1 MNKND
6 QLAIATIRS
15 LCIDTIN
22 KANSGH
28 PGMALGSAP
37 ALYTLFTKHLV
48 ATPLDSKWFNR
59 DRFVLSAGHASA
71 LLYTML
77 HLSGYKISMDDMKQF
92 RQIDSLTPGHPEF
105 GWTDGVDATS
115 GPLGQGISQAVG
127 MAMAEQMVNKL
138 YSFGDDVCNHY
149 TYALCGDGCLQEG
162 ISQEAISLAGHLK
175 LNKMILLYDANQVTL
190 DGALDLS
197 FSEQVKAR
205 FLASE
210 WDVLEV
216 ADGNDV
222 DAIDAA
228 ISKAKKSK
236 DKPTMI
242 MIHTVIGFGS
252 AKQGTNK
259 VHGNPL
265 GAEDGKAAKLS
276 YGFDHEDFYVPQE
289 VYDLFKNTFGA
300 RGEKALKAYNEAL
313 AKLAADKKT
322 KDEYDR
328 FISLN
333 GVDVDKYL
341 PGVYPDFVEGSS
353 TSTRVASGKALNYL
367 MLSMPN
373 LYGGSADVAGSVMT
387 KLDNGA
393 NFDANNREGHNINWG
408 IREFAMASA
417 QNGMLLHGGVRSYV
431 GAFFVFSDYMKPA
444 IRMACLSHVP
454 AIYLL
459 SHDSIAVGEDG
470 PTHQPIEQLAMLRSI
485 PNMDVIRPADER
497 ETYGAWFAALQSKN
511 HPTAIILS
519 RQNLPLLK
527 ESDGEA
533 LKRGAYVVSKETKKA
548 DYVLIATGSE
558 VSLAVA
564 AQGLLREKGIDV
576 RVVSMP
582 CWSYFEKQDEAYKKE
597 VINLPREKCVSIEML
612 STFGWAKYADT
623 NIGLDQFG
631 ASAPAKDVFK
641 KFNFTPEFVA
651 GVVENLK

>member
-48 ATPLDSKWFNR
+48 ATPKDSKWFNR
-59 DRFVLSAGHASA
+59 DRFVLSSGHASA
-71 LLYTML
+71 LLYSML
-77 HLSGYKISMDDMKQF
+77 HLCGYKISMDDMKQF
-92 RQIDSLTPGHPEF
+92 RQIDSLTPGHPEY

-138 YSFGDDVCNHY
+138 YSFGNDVCNHY

-216 ADGNDV
+216 SDGNDV

-228 ISKAKKSK
+228 ISKAKQSK
-236 DKPTMI
+236 EKPTMI
-242 MIHTVIGFGS
+242 MIHTVIGYGS

-276 YGFDHEDFYVPQE
+276 YGFDHEDFYVPSE

-300 RGEKALKAYNEAL
+300 RGEKALKAYNDAL

-328 FISLN
+328 FMSLN

-341 PGVYPDFVEGSS
+341 PGVYPDFVEGSQ

-373 LYGGSADVAGSVMT
+373 LFGGSADVAGSVMT

-533 LKRGAYVVSKETKKA
+533 LKRGAYVVSKEQKKA
-548 DYVLIATGSE
+548 QFVLIATGSE
-558 VSLAVA
+558 VSLAVN
-564 AQGLLREKGIDV
+564 AQALLLEKGIDV

-582 CWSYFEKQDEAYKKE
+582 CWSYFEKQDADYRKS
-597 VINLPREKCVSIEML
+597 VINLPKEKCVSIEML

-641 KFNFTPEFVA
+641 KFNFTAEYVA
-651 GVVENLK
+651 SVIEKL

>member
-48 ATPLDSKWFNR
+48 ATPKDSKWFNR

-92 RQIDSLTPGHPEF
+92 RQIDSLTPGHPEY

-138 YSFGDDVCNHY
+138 YSFGDDICNHY

-162 ISQEAISLAGHLK
+162 VSQEAISLAGHLK
-175 LNKMILLYDANQVTL
+175 LNKFILLYDANQVTL

-197 FSEQVKAR
+197 FSEQVKNR

-216 ADGNDV
+216 ADGNDI
-222 DAIDAA
+222 DAIDEA

-236 DKPTMI
+236 EKPTMI
-242 MIHTVIGFGS
+242 MIHTIIGFGS

-276 YGFDHEDFYVPQE
+276 YGFDHDDFFVPEE
-289 VYDLFKNTFGA
+289 VYALFKNTFGA
-300 RGEKALKAYNEAL
+300 RGEKALKAYND
-313 AKLAADKKT
+313 KLAALAEDKKT
-322 KDEYDR
+322 KDEYNR
-328 FISLN
+328 FMSLN
-333 GVDVDKYL
+333 GVDVDRYL
-341 PGVYPDFVEGSS
+341 PGVYPNFEEGSAK
-353 TSTRVASGKALNYL
+353 STRVASGQALNYL

-373 LYGGSADVAGSVMT
+373 LFGGSADVAGSVMT
-387 KLDNGA
+387 KLDNGI
-393 NFDANNREGHNINWG
+393 NFDANHREGHNINWG

-444 IRMACLSHVP
+444 IRMAALSHVP

-470 PTHQPIEQLAMLRSI
+470 PTHQPIEQAAMLRSI
-485 PNMDVIRPADER
+485 PNVDLIRPCDER
-497 ETYGAWFAALQSKN
+497 ETYGAWFAALESKN
-511 HPTAIILS
+511 HPTALILS
-519 RQNLPLLK
+519 RQNLPLLAG
-527 ESDGEA
+527 SNGDL
-533 LKRGAYVVSKETKKA
+533 LKKGAYVVSKESKKA
-548 DYVLIATGSE
+548 DFVLVASGSE
-558 VSLAVA
+558 VSLAVD
-564 AQGLLREKGIDV
+564 AQKVLLEKGIDV

-582 CWSYFEKQDEAYKKE
+582 CWSYFDRQDADYKNS
-597 VINLPREKCVSIEML
+597 VINLPKSKVVSIEML

-623 NIGLDQFG
+623 NIGLDTFG
-631 ASAPAKDVFK
+631 ASAPAKDVIK
-641 KFNFTPEFVA
+641 KFNFTADYVA
-651 GVVENLK
+651 SVVENLK

>member
-48 ATPLDSKWFNR
+48 ATPKDSKWFNR

-77 HLSGYKISMDDMKQF
+77 HLSGYKISIDDMKQF
-92 RQIDSLTPGHPEF
+92 RQIDSLTPGHPEY

-138 YSFGDDVCNHY
+138 YSFGDEVCNHY

-242 MIHTVIGFGS
+242 MIHTVIGYGS

-289 VYDLFKNTFGA
+289 VYDLFANTFGA
-300 RGEKALKAYNEAL
+300 RGEKALKAYNDAL

-373 LYGGSADVAGSVMT
+373 LFGGSADVAGSVMT

-533 LKRGAYVVSKETKKA
+533 LKRGAYVVSKEAKKA
-548 DYVLIATGSE
+548 DFVLIATGSE

-564 AQGLLREKGIDV
+564 AQALLLEKGIDV

-582 CWSYFEKQDEAYKKE
+582 CWSYFEKQDEAYKKS

-641 KFNFTPEFVA
+641 KFSFTPEFVA
-651 GVVENLK
+651 SVVEKLK

>member
-37 ALYTLFTKHLV
+37 ALYTLFTRHLV
-48 ATPLDSKWFNR
+48 ATPLNSQWFNR
-59 DRFVLSAGHASA
+59 DRFVLSSGHASA

-77 HLSGYKISMDDMKQF
+77 HLCGYKVSLDDLKQF
-92 RQIDSLTPGHPEF
+92 RQIDSLTPGHPEY

-115 GPLGQGISQAVG
+115 GPLGQGISQGVG
-127 MAMAEQMVNKL
+127 MAMAEQMVNNL
-138 YSFGDDVCNHY
+138 YSFGKDVCNHY

-175 LNKMILLYDANQVTL
+175 LNKFILLYDANQVTL

-197 FSEQVKAR
+197 FSEQVKNR

-210 WDVLEV
+210 WDVIEV

-236 DKPTMI
+236 EKPTMI
-242 MIHTVIGFGS
+242 MIHTIIGFGS

-276 YGFDHEDFYVPQE
+276 YGFDHEDFFVPEE
-289 VYDLFKNTFGA
+289 VRELFKNTFGA
-300 RGEKALKAYNEAL
+300 RGEKAYKDYEEKL
-313 AKLAADKKT
+313 AKLAADKHT
-322 KDEYDR
+322 KDEYNR
-328 FISLN
+328 FMSLN
-333 GVDVDKYL
+333 GVDVDCYL
-341 PGVYPDFVEGSS
+341 PDVYPEFEKGSNK
-353 TSTRVASGKALNYL
+353 STRVASGQALNYL

-373 LYGGSADVAGSVMT
+373 LFGGSADVAGSVMT

-393 NFDANNREGHNINWG
+393 NFDASNRNGHNINWG

-444 IRMACLSHVP
+444 IRMAALSHLP

-470 PTHQPIEQLAMLRSI
+470 PTHQPIEQAAMLRSI
-485 PNMDVIRPADER
+485 PNVDLIRPADER

-519 RQNLPLLK
+519 RQNLPLLDN
-527 ESDGEA
+527 SDGEE
-533 LKRGAYVVSKETKKA
+533 LKKGAYVVSKEEKKA
-548 DYVLIATGSE
+548 QFVLVASGSE
-558 VSLAVA
+558 VSLAVS
-564 AQGLLREKGIDV
+564 AQALLKEKGIDV

-582 CWSYFEKQDEAYKKE
+582 CWSYFDKQDDAYKAS
-597 VINLPREKCVSIEML
+597 VINLPREKVVSIEML
-612 STFGWAKYADT
+612 STFGWAKYAGT
-623 NIGLDQFG
+623 NIGLDTFG
-631 ASAPAKDVFK
+631 ASAPAKDVIK
-641 KFNFTPEFVA
+641 KFNFTPEYVA
-651 GVVENLK
+651 SVVEKL

>member
-48 ATPLDSKWFNR
+48 ATPKDSKWFNR
-59 DRFVLSAGHASA
+59 DRFVLSSGHASA
-71 LLYTML
+71 LLYSML

-92 RQIDSLTPGHPEF
+92 RQIDSLTPGHPEY

-175 LNKMILLYDANQVTL
+175 LNKFILLYDANQVTL

-210 WDVLEV
+210 WDVIEV
-216 ADGNDV
+216 ADGNDI
-222 DAIDAA
+222 DAIDEA

-236 DKPTMI
+236 EKPTMI
-242 MIHTVIGFGS
+242 MIHTVIGYGS

-265 GAEDGKAAKLS
+265 GAEDGKNAKLS
-276 YGFDHEDFYVPQE
+276 YGFDHEDFFVPQE
-289 VYDLFKNTFGA
+289 VYGLFKNTFGA
-300 RGEKALKAYNEAL
+300 RGEKAYEEYNAKL
-313 AKLAADKKT
+313 AKLAVSKET

-328 FISLN
+328 FMSLN

-341 PGVYPDFVEGSS
+341 PGVYPDFVEGSA

-367 MLSMPN
+367 MLSLPN
-373 LYGGSADVAGSVMT
+373 LFGGSADVAGSVMT

-393 NFDANNREGHNINWG
+393 NFDANNRVGHNINWG

-527 ESDGEA
+527 ESDGDA
-533 LKRGAYVVSKETKKA
+533 LKRGAYVVSKEQKKA
-548 DYVLIATGSE
+548 DFVLIATGSE
-558 VSLAVA
+558 VSLAVS
-564 AQGLLREKGIDV
+564 AQALLLEKGIDV

-597 VINLPREKCVSIEML
+597 VINLPKAKCVSIEML

-651 GVVENLK
+651 SVIEKL